1 MCVYVGAVGLK
12 GEVFLNGL
20 LRRGVPVTRVFTYP
34 QENDQSNGF
43 EGITTLCRS
52 RSIPIVEERRPTA
65 ADIRDANLVFLVGWQ
80 YLLPLADPR
89 LVVFHDSLLPRY
101 RGFLP
106 TVTSLIAGDDL
117 IGVTA
122 FQPAEG
128 LDTGPI
134 LAQAEFRIHMPARID
149 EVLKRQAE
157 LMVELAVKLLET
169 KTAGSLVA
177 QPQDEKRASY
187 SLWRDAEDYFID
199 WTWPA
204 EKIQRF
210 VYAVGYPYEGA
221 HTILGDQVAIINDCA
236 IIPDDLPFPIRQP
249 GKVWCLTQGN
259 PIVVCGSGLLRI
271 LEMHNL
277 NGTEVR
283 VTKLRTR
290 FRNLTEPIADKA
302 SSADNAFSQ
311 RLDVSRTK

>member
-43 EGITTLCRS
+43 EGITALCRS

-80 YLLPLADPR
+80 YLLPLVDPR

-122 FQPAEG
+122 FPE
-128 LDTGPI
+128 
-134 LAQAEFRIHMPARID
+134 
-149 EVLKRQAE
+149 
-157 LMVELAVKLLET
+157 
-169 KTAGSLVA
+169 
-177 QPQDEKRASY
+177 
-187 SLWRDAEDYFID
+187 
-199 WTWPA
+199 
-204 EKIQRF
+204 
-210 VYAVGYPYEGA
+210 
-221 HTILGDQVAIINDCA
+221 
-236 IIPDDLPFPIRQP
+236 
-249 GKVWCLTQGN
+249 
-259 PIVVCGSGLLRI
+259 
-271 LEMHNL
+271 
-277 NGTEVR
+277 
-283 VTKLRTR
+283 
-290 FRNLTEPIADKA
+290 RN
-302 SSADNAFSQ
+302 
-311 RLDVSRTK
+311 